1 MQVTGA
7 SILRVACTGFP
18 TGMWGGSRLNSDLA
32 LGVPRRVRVGPPGT
46 GVGTL
51 PRAVTGWA
59 VA

>member
-18 TGMWGGSRLNSDLA
+18 TGTRGGSRLNSDLA

-51 PRAVTGWA
+51 PWA
-59 VA
+59 VMG